1 MAIKREMSLGDYI
14 GVIKRRIPLVIGV
27 FLLMFLAAIAVTLKI
42 PAVYQAGATILI
54 ESEQV
59 QSGDPNAKE
68 KFASERFEA
77 LKQVAMSNE
86 KLFKIAEKYKL
97 YGLDKAP
104 RPAIEVA
111 SALRANI
118 KADLLKAEAEAWQ
131 GKPTVAVQISYTYFK
146 PEEVYNVT
154 NDIVKLFLEEND
166 KAGKLRANET
176 AEFYANEAEKQ
187 KVILLKIEKDITKYK
202 QGHANSLP
210 EHKEMHLESLDR
222 LELDLRDTQR
232 QYSTTQAEL
241 RALDVSLESAKAG
254 IGINVGLEAGG
265 ASAANDNGVSE
276 LAKLKQELERLD
288 GVYSENHPTVRSLK
302 RRIETLENAD
312 NIKSSSG
319 KPEKTVT
326 AQSVMIAKIQTQI
339 ESGNAKLN
347 LLERQESTIR
357 KKMAQIEGRV
367 IQSAQTE
374 GELGTLLRDYDNAKA
389 AYAELKTKQ
398 DNAKIAKNI
407 EMENKGER
415 FVVSEAPILPEKP
428 IKPNR
433 LLLLLAGLF
442 GSIAAAI
449 GSAILLEM
457 LDSRIRGVDALA
469 AIMKMQPIATIPYIR
484 NPAEEIVKKRQF
496 VSKLIAAGL
505 ALLAVLVLVHIF
517 VMPLGELLTK
527 ITAKF

>member
-1 MAIKREMSLGDYI
+1 MAIKREMSFGDYI
-14 GVIKRRIPLVIGV
+14 GVIKRRLPLVIGV
-27 FLLMFLAAIAVTLKI
+27 FILMFLASIAVALKI

-77 LKQVAMSNE
+77 LKQVAMTNE
-86 KLFKIAEKYKL
+86 KLFNIADKYKL
-97 YGLDKAP
+97 YGLDKVK

-111 SALRANI
+111 SALRAKI

-131 GKPTVAVQISYTYFK
+131 GKPTVAVQITYEYHK
-146 PEEVYNVT
+146 PEEAYNVT

-187 KVILLKIEKDITKYK
+187 KVTLLKIEKDITKYK
-202 QGHANSLP
+202 QAHANSLP

-254 IGINVGLEAGG
+254 IGINVGLEPG
-265 ASAANDNGVSE
+265 AAPVAVDSATE
-276 LAKLKQELERLD
+276 LAKLKQELEKLD

-302 RRIETLENAD
+302 RRIQTLENSE
-312 NIKSSSG
+312 NSKPISE
-319 KPEKTVT
+319 KPEKRVT
-326 AQSVMIAKIQTQI
+326 AQSVMIAKIQAQI

-374 GELGTLLRDYDNAKA
+374 GELGTLLRDYENAKA
-389 AYAELKTKQ
+389 AYADLKAKQ

-433 LLLLLAGLF
+433 ILLLLAGFF

-457 LDSRIRGVDALA
+457 LDSRIRGVDSLA
-469 AIMKMQPIATIPYIR
+469 AIMKMQPIATIPYIK
-484 NPAEEIVKKRQF
+484 NPAEEAQKKRILA
-496 VSKLIAAGL
+496 SKLIAVAL
-505 ALLAVLVLVHIF
+505 ALLAALILVHLF
-517 VMPLGELLTK
+517 VMPLGDLLTK
-527 ITAKF
+527 LTAKF

>member
-14 GVIKRRIPLVIGV
+14 GVIKRRLPLVIGV
-27 FLLMFLAAIAVTLKI
+27 FILMFLASIFVALKI

-77 LKQVAMSNE
+77 LKQVAMTNE
-86 KLFKIAEKYKL
+86 KLFKIADKYKL
-97 YGLDKAP
+97 YGLDKAQ

-131 GKPTVAVQISYTYFK
+131 GKPTVAVQISYVYHK

-187 KVILLKIEKDITKYK
+187 KVTLLKIEKEITKYK
-202 QGHANSLP
+202 QSHANSLP

-232 QYSTTQAEL
+232 QYSATQAEL

-254 IGINVGLEAGG
+254 IGINVGLEPG
-265 ASAANDNGVSE
+265 AAPVAADSGVTE
-276 LAKLKQELERLD
+276 LAKLKQELEKLD

-302 RRIETLENAD
+302 RRIETLE
-312 NIKSSSG
+312 SSENSKPASG

-326 AQSVMIAKIQTQI
+326 AQSVMIAKIQAQI

-357 KKMAQIEGRV
+357 KKMGQIEGRV

-374 GELGTLLRDYDNAKA
+374 GELGTLLRDYENAKA
-389 AYAELKTKQ
+389 AYADLKTKQ

-433 LLLLLAGLF
+433 LLLMIAGLF

-457 LDSRIRGVDALA
+457 LDSRIRGVDSLA
-469 AIMKMQPIATIPYIR
+469 AIMKMQPIATIPYIK
-484 NPAEEIVKKRQF
+484 NPAEEAQRKRKL
-496 VSKLIAAGL
+496 VSKLIAAAL
-505 ALLAVLVLVHIF
+505 ALLVALILVHLF
-517 VMPLGELLTK
+517 VMPLGDLLAK
-527 ITAKF
+527 LTAKF